1 MLNNKDV
8 YELTNPQKS
17 IWYTEQFFKGSSV
30 NTICGTIF
38 INEPI
43 NIDILKNSICHV
55 IKNHNCFSLNF
66 TMENNK
72 PKQFFCD
79 LDFNSMNFLKIV
91 KFDSMNDLISYR
103 KKIIKNGLNVENNI
117 LFGFYIFQ
125 VANGPSGFFL
135 NIHHLLADSWSLG
148 LTCNEIIKTYQAL
161 KHKKSPEDYTSSYLD
176 YINSEQEYLN
186 SNKYI
191 KDKDFWSSLL
201 LKLPDI
207 ATLPG
212 TSNTKSSLESCSAS
226 RKSYSIPSN
235 LVSSIKDFCTK
246 NKISTF
252 NFFMAVYGIYIGK
265 TCNLDD
271 FIVGTP
277 ILNRCNFK
285 DKKIWGMF
293 ISTIPFVIHLKNDI
307 TFSNFVSLIAK
318 DSLNMLRHQRYPY
331 QSILEEVRKENK
343 TIPNLYNILLS
354 YQITNNKNTGEDIE
368 YTTEWNFN
376 GNCANPINIH
386 MYDFN
391 DTGKLHIDYD
401 YQTSIY
407 TLSDIMSVHN
417 RILNIINQILS
428 NPNVLVSDI
437 EIVTPS
443 EKEKILY
450 EFNKTD
456 FQYNDSL
463 TVVDLFEAQVSK
475 TPDKLALVSNNISY
489 TYKSLNE
496 KANMLAYHLR
506 DSYNVKPT
514 DIIGIMLN
522 RSPEMIIGLLA
533 ILKCGAA
540 YLPIDP
546 DYPNERISY
555 MLENSKTK
563 IVLVNNST
571 EESIPVKYTKVN
583 ISLSNPLY
591 QEKHNAKNLSL
602 SISSDYLAYLIYT
615 SGSTGKPKGVMLTH
629 KNLHN
634 FIVGMK
640 KIIDFNENKT
650 MVSLTTICFD
660 IFGLELWCSVT
671 SGLTLV
677 LANELEQNS
686 PELLNKLCIK
696 NHVNM
701 IQTTPSRYTNLL
713 SDKNQHAFLDEITDI
728 MVGGEAMPKNLL
740 QYLKEIST
748 AKIYN
753 MYGPTETTIWS
764 TVKNLTDTDIIT
776 VGKPIANTQ
785 CYILDK
791 NQKLLPPY
799 TAGELYIGGDGV
811 SKGYLHR
818 KALNDEKFI
827 NSPFIK
833 NSRIYNTNDLAYF
846 TNDGEIVHLG
856 RTDFQVKIR
865 GYRIEL
871 GEIESRIIKYS
882 NISNAV
888 VVPDSENKYLV
899 CYYVASEE
907 IKVSKLISY
916 LLKHLPNYMIPAYFK
931 KLDEIPLTPNG
942 KIDRKSLPK
951 IKDTTTIEL
960 AKTETEKIIV
970 SSLSKILNTDKIDIN
985 TPFLSLGLDSLG
997 LIQLQTSL
1005 LAYNLNLTTQ
1015 SFYRYPSVK
1024 RLAKRIDSHTEY
1036 YTEFNFQIP
1045 NQFKHADNEL
1055 AKDLK
1060 CDNSVLGNV
1069 LLTGANGFIGAH
1081 VLHELLK
1088 NTNSKIYCFVRGENI
1103 PHSIQ
1108 RLEESYNYYFN
1119 ESLEP
1124 YLNSRVLVYNAQ
1136 ITLTN
1141 FGLFSEQINDICN
1154 NINTI
1159 IHTAAIVKHYGNF
1172 EQFKS
1177 ANIDGTKMLAEF
1189 SYTNKKRLI
1198 HISSISVSGNYLV
1211 RQDNQNVSF
1220 SENDLYIGQHYTN
1233 NVYVNSKFDAE
1244 KIVYSFME
1252 KGLTAEVLRVGILA
1266 GRYEDGYFQKNIAD
1280 NAFYSRIKS
1289 LIDLKKVSQSMLEQ
1303 EIEFTPVDLC
1313 ARAIVLLAKTK
1324 DAENKVYHLYNHKLT
1339 SIQHVLTCLK
1349 KIGINIETIS
1359 EKDFESYILK
1369 LSKDE
1374 KSRKT
1379 LKGIINDISF
1389 TDNNLSLDYGFTV
1402 NVSSKFTIN
1411 TLAKLGFTWP
1421 EVDDLYLKKLLDHMR
1436 KVKFI

>member
-1 MLNNKDV
+1 MLKNEDV
-8 YELTNPQKS
+8 YELTNPQKN
-17 IWYTEQFFKGSSV
+17 IWYTELFFKGSSV
-30 NTICGTIF
+30 NTICGTVF

-43 NIDILKNSICHV
+43 NTDNLKDSICHV
-55 IKNHNCFSLNF
+55 IKNNTCFSLNF
-66 TMENNK
+66 KMENNV
-72 PKQFFCD
+72 PKQFFGD
-79 LDFNSMNFLKIV
+79 LNFNSMDFLKIIN
-91 KFDSMNDLISYR
+91 FDSINDLISYR

-117 LFGFYIFQ
+117 LFGFYIFKI
-125 VANGPSGFFL
+125 ANGPSGFFL

-148 LTCNEIIKTYQAL
+148 LTCNEIIKTYQNL
-161 KHKKSPEDYTSSYLD
+161 NTKKTPTNNTSSYLD
-176 YINSEQEYLN
+176 YINSEKDYLT
-186 SNKYI
+186 SEKCK
-191 KDKDFWSSLL
+191 KDKDFWNSLL
-201 LKLPDI
+201 SNISEI
-207 ATLPG
+207 ATIPG
-212 TSNTKSSLESCSAS
+212 TSNTKNTLESCSAN
-226 RKSYSIPSN
+226 RKSYAVSSN
-235 LVSSIKDFCTK
+235 LVTSINKFCK
-246 NKISTF
+246 NNKISIF
-252 NFFMAVYGIYIGK
+252 NFFMAIYGIYIGK
-265 TCNLDD
+265 ACNLDD
-271 FIVGTP
+271 FIIGTP

-285 DKKIWGMF
+285 DKKTFGMY
-293 ISTIPFVIHLKNDI
+293 ISTMPFVIHLKNDI
-307 TFSNFVSLIAK
+307 SFSKFVSLIAK
-318 DSLNMLRHQRYPY
+318 DSLQMLRHQRYPY
-331 QSILEEVRKENK
+331 QSILDEVRKDNK
-343 TIPNLYNILLS
+343 NIPNLYNLLLS
-354 YQITNNKNTGEDIE
+354 YQITNNKSNGENIE

-376 GNCANPINIH
+376 GNCANPLNIH

-407 TLSDIMSVHN
+407 TLSDITALHN

-428 NPNVLVSDI
+428 NSDILISDI

-450 EFNKTD
+450 EFNKTG
-456 FQYNDSL
+456 FQYDDSL
-463 TVVDLFEAQVSK
+463 NVIDLFEEQVSN
-475 TPDKLALVSNNISY
+475 TPDKIALVSNNIAFSY
-489 TYKSLNE
+489 KALNE
-496 KANMLAYHLR
+496 KANMLAHHLK
-506 DSYNVKPT
+506 DSFHIKPT
-514 DIIGIMLN
+514 DIVGIMLN

-533 ILKCGAA
+533 ILKCSAA

-555 MLENSKTK
+555 MLENSKTA
-563 IVLVNNST
+563 IVLVNNTT
-571 EESIPVKYTKVN
+571 EESLPIKYTKVN
-583 ISLSNPLY
+583 IQLDQPLY
-591 QEKHNAKNLSL
+591 QKNNHSKNLNL
-602 SISSDYLAYLIYT
+602 DISSNYLAYLIYT

-634 FIVGMK
+634 FIIGMK

-660 IFGLELWCSVT
+660 IFGLELWCSIT
-671 SGLTLV
+671 SGLTFV
-677 LANELEQNS
+677 LANESEQNS
-686 PELLNKLCIK
+686 PDLLNRLCIS

-713 SDKNQHAFLDEITDI
+713 SDTTQHEFLNEITDI

-776 VGKPIANTQ
+776 VGKPIVNTQ

-791 NQKLLPPY
+791 HLKLLPPY

-811 SKGYLHR
+811 SNGYLHR
-818 KALNDEKFI
+818 KSLTDKKFVP
-827 NSPFIK
+827 SPFIK
-833 NSRIYNTNDLAYF
+833 NTRIYNTNDLAYY

-871 GEIESRIIKYS
+871 GEIENKIIKFDT
-882 NISNAV
+882 ISNAV
-888 VVPDSENKYLV
+888 VIPDSENKYLL
-899 CYYVASEE
+899 CYYISDEE
-907 IKVSKLISY
+907 VKVSKIVSY

-931 KLDEIPLTPNG
+931 RLYKIPLTPNG
-942 KIDRKSLPK
+942 KVDRKSLPS
-951 IKDTTTIEL
+951 IENSTSIEL
-960 AKTETEKIIV
+960 AQTETEKIIV
-970 SSLSKILNTDKIDIN
+970 SALTKILDTDKIDIN

-1005 LAYNLNLTTQ
+1005 LSYNLNLTTQ

-1045 NQFKHADNEL
+1045 SQFKHTENEL
-1055 AKDLK
+1055 EDFSLK
-1060 CDNSVLGNV
+1060 PESILGNL

-1088 NTNSKIYCFVRGENI
+1088 TTTSRIYCFVRGENTS
-1103 PHSIQ
+1103 HSIQ
-1108 RLEESYNYYFN
+1108 RLESSYNYYFN

-1124 YLNSRVLVYNAQ
+1124 YLNSRVLVYNGQ
-1136 ITLTN
+1136 ITLSD
-1141 FGLFSEQINDICN
+1141 FGLSAEQLNDICN

-1159 IHTAAIVKHYGNF
+1159 IHTAAIVKHYGSF

-1177 ANIDGTKMLAEF
+1177 ANIDGTKRLAEF
-1189 SYTNKKRLI
+1189 SYLNKKRLI

-1211 RQDNQNVSF
+1211 RQDNQNVDF
-1220 SENDLYIGQHYTN
+1220 TENDLYIGQHYTN

-1289 LIDLKKVSQSMLEQ
+1289 LIDLKKVSNSMLEQ
-1303 EIEFTPVDLC
+1303 QIEFTPVDLC
-1313 ARAIVLLAKTK
+1313 AKAIVLLAKTK
-1324 DAENKVYHLYNHKLT
+1324 IAENKVYHLYNHKLT
-1339 SIQHVLTCLK
+1339 SIKHVLDCLEQ
-1349 KIGINIETIS
+1349 IDINIETIS
-1359 EKDFESYILK
+1359 EKDFETHVLK

-1374 KSRKT
+1374 GTRKT

-1389 TDNNLSLDYGFTV
+1389 TDNNLSLNYGFTV
-1402 NVSSKFTIN
+1402 NVSSEFTIN
-1411 TLAKLGFTWP
+1411 LLKKLGFIWP
-1421 EVDDLYLKKLLDHMR
+1421 EVDDIYLHKLLEHMR
-1436 KVKFI
+1436 KVNFI

>member
-1 MLNNKDV
+1 MLDNKDV

-30 NTICGTIF
+30 NTICGTVF

-43 NIDILKNSICHV
+43 NISFLKDSICHV
-55 IKNHNCFSLNF
+55 IKNNTCFSLNF
-66 TMENNK
+66 TMNNNE

-79 LDFNSMNFLKIV
+79 LDFDSMDFLKIIS
-91 KFDSMNDLISYR
+91 FDSMNDLISYR
-103 KKIIKNGLNVENNI
+103 NQIIKNELSVENNN

-125 VANGPSGFFL
+125 VANGSSGFFL
-135 NIHHLLADSWSLG
+135 NIHHLLADSWTLG
-148 LTCNEIIKTYQAL
+148 LICNEIIKTYQNFKNKKAL
-161 KHKKSPEDYTSSYLD
+161 ENCTSSYLD
-176 YINSEQEYLN
+176 YINSEQMYLN
-186 SNKYI
+186 SEKYI
-191 KDKDFWSSLL
+191 KDKNFWNSLFQ
-201 LKLPDI
+201 KAPDI

-212 TSNTKSSLESCSAS
+212 TSNTKNSLESCSAN
-226 RKSYSIPSN
+226 RKSYAISNN
-235 LVSSIKDFCTK
+235 LVASIKSFCTK
-246 NKISTF
+246 NKISVF
-252 NFFMAVYGIYIGK
+252 NFFMAVYGIYVGK
-265 TCNLDD
+265 ACNLDD
-271 FIVGTP
+271 FIIGTP

-285 DKKIWGMF
+285 DKKTFGMF
-293 ISTIPFVIHLKNDI
+293 ISTIPFIIHLKNDI
-307 TFSNFVSLIAK
+307 TFNDFTSLIAR
-318 DSLNMLRHQRYPY
+318 DSLNMLRHQKYPY
-331 QSILEEVRKENK
+331 QSILEEIRKENK
-343 TIPNLYNILLS
+343 NVPNLYNILLS
-354 YQITNNKNTGEDIE
+354 YQITNNKSTGENIE
-368 YTTEWNFN
+368 YSTEWNFN
-376 GNCANPINIH
+376 GNCANPLNIH

-391 DTGKLHIDYD
+391 DTGKLNIDYD

-407 TLSDIMSVHN
+407 TLSDIASVHN

-428 NPNVLVSDI
+428 NPDIIISDI

-456 FQYNDSL
+456 FQYDDSL
-463 TVVDLFEAQVSK
+463 TVVDLFESQVSK
-475 TPDKLALVSNNISY
+475 TPNKLALVSNNLSF
-489 TYKSLNE
+489 TYKDLNE
-496 KANMLAYHLR
+496 KANILAYHLK
-506 DSYNVKPT
+506 DFYNIKPT

-555 MLENSKTK
+555 MLENSKTE

-583 ISLSNPLY
+583 IGLNNPLY
-591 QEKHNAKNLSL
+591 LENHHVKSPKL

-640 KIIDFNENKT
+640 KIINFSEDKT

-660 IFGLELWCSVT
+660 IFGLELWCSIT
-671 SGLTLV
+671 SGLTFV
-677 LANELEQNS
+677 LANESEQNS
-686 PELLNKLCIK
+686 PELLNNLCIK

-701 IQTTPSRYTNLL
+701 IQTTPSRYANLL
-713 SDKNQHAFLDEITDI
+713 SDKAQHKFLNEITDI

-753 MYGPTETTIWS
+753 LYGPTETTIWS
-764 TVKNLTDTDIIT
+764 TAKNLTDTDTIT

-785 CYILDK
+785 CYILNK
-791 NQKLLPPY
+791 NHKLLPPY

-818 KALNDEKFI
+818 KALTDEKFI
-827 NSPFIK
+827 VSPFIK

-871 GEIESRIIKYS
+871 GEIENRIIKYNS
-882 NISNAV
+882 ISNAV
-888 VVPDSENKYLV
+888 VIPDSENKYLL

-907 IKVSKLISY
+907 IKISKLISY

-942 KIDRKSLPK
+942 KIDRKALPK
-951 IKDTTTIEL
+951 IKDTTSIEL

-970 SSLSKILNTDKIDIN
+970 SALSKILDTDRIDIN

-1045 NQFKHADNEL
+1045 NQFKHTDDEFRKL
-1055 AKDLK
+1055 FKE
-1060 CDNSVLGNV
+1060 DNSVLGNI

-1088 NTNSKIYCFVRGENI
+1088 TTNSKIYCFVRGENI

-1108 RLEESYNYYFN
+1108 RLEESYSYYFN

-1124 YLNSRVLVYNAQ
+1124 YLNSRILVYNGQ

-1141 FGLFSEQINDICN
+1141 FGLFSEQINDICQ

-1177 ANIDGTKMLAEF
+1177 ANIDGTKRLAEF

-1211 RQDNQNVSF
+1211 RQDNQNVNF

-1266 GRYEDGYFQKNIAD
+1266 GRYEDGYFQKNISD

-1289 LIDLKKVSQSMLEQ
+1289 LIDLKKVSKSMLAQ
-1303 EIEFTPVDLC
+1303 KIEFTPVDLC

-1324 DAENKVYHLYNHKLT
+1324 AAENKVYHLYNHKLT
-1339 SIQHVLTCLK
+1339 SIKHVLECLRK
-1349 KIGINIETIS
+1349 FDINIETIS

-1389 TDNNLSLDYGFTV
+1389 TNNNLSLDYGFTV
-1402 NVSSKFTIN
+1402 NISSNFTIN
-1411 TLAKLGFTWP
+1411 VLDKLGFTWP
-1421 EVDDLYLKKLLDHMR
+1421 EVDDLYLQKLLDHMN